1 MGRRSIIASNHDLR
15 SLHQVQLH
23 KRRNNIL
30 PPHNNKH
37 SMQISRGGGPH
48 HKIIISSRGEEH
60 QTTKPSSSCANKS
73 NIATPYAKNT
83 IMHSSNINSI
93 SHYFFII
100 SSTFFL
106 SIFICVTILLWKN
119 CKSPLSSS
127 PTKNNTNTTKND
139 IDDPHHDYINI
150 KSRNNNKNMIF
161 INHNNSNYDNQSFIS
176 DVTCS
181 RS

>member
-1 MGRRSIIASNHDLR
+1 MGKTVIILCWKAFSN
-15 SLHQVQLH
+15 SFICV
-23 KRRNNIL
+23 
-30 PPHNNKH
+30 
-37 SMQISRGGGPH
+37 MM
-48 HKIIISSRGEEH
+48 
-60 QTTKPSSSCANKS
+60 KS
-73 NIATPYAKNT
+73 NIATPSAKNT

-127 PTKNNTNTTKND
+127 PTKNNNTNTTKND

-181 RS
+181 RSEFIYYSNN

>member
-1 MGRRSIIASNHDLR
+1 MG
-15 SLHQVQLH
+15 Q
-23 KRRNNIL
+23 K
-30 PPHNNKH
+30 
-37 SMQISRGGGPH
+37 
-48 HKIIISSRGEEH
+48 
-60 QTTKPSSSCANKS
+60 
-73 NIATPYAKNT
+73 KNT

-127 PTKNNTNTTKND
+127 PTKNNNTNTTKNS

-150 KSRNNNKNMIF
+150 KSRNNN
-161 INHNNSNYDNQSFIS
+161 NYDNQSFIS

-181 RS
+181 RSEFIYSNNNNNINIDESYSTHMTAHTATNNRYSETLSSRQNKDNSKLGLHLAITKIIVNSEIEIAQP